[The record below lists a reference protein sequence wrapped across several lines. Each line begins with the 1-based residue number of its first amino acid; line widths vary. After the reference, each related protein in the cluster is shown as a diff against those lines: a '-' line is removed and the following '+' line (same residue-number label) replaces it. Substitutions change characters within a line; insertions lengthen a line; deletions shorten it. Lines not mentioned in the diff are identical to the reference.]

1 MQERHI
7 NRLKYFQEQS
17 YTTEKYVMPFIEKI
31 TPISNITSVLE
42 IGCGEGGNM
51 KPFLD
56 AGCKVTGVDLSKGKI
71 ENAHKF
77 FKGHKN
83 ISNLNLVDE
92 DIYNIDNLG
101 KFDLIITRDVLEHIH
116 NQEKFLNYVKKF
128 LNPNGKFF
136 VGFPPWQS
144 PFGGHQQ
151 MCESK
156 FLSKLPYFHLLP
168 TSIYQLILKI
178 FGEKEDKIKGLVETK
193 ATRITIEKFERIV
206 KKTGY
211 TIDKKKFYLI
221 NPNYEIKFK
230 LKPRKQLKLLSFLPF
245 IRDLITTTVYYL
257 ISLKTITGE
266 TQCSHFS

>member
-1 MQERHI
+1 MQDRHI
-7 NRLKYFQEQS
+7 NRFKYFQEQC
-17 YTTEKYVMPFIEKI
+17 YTTEKYVIPFIKEV

-56 AGCKVTGVDLSKGKI
+56 MGCKVTGVDLSKGKI

-77 FKGHKN
+77 FKGHKH
-83 ISNLNLVDE
+83 ISNLNLICE

-116 NQEKFLNYVKKF
+116 NQKEFLDYVKKF
-128 LNPNGKFF
+128 LKNSGKFF
-136 VGFPPWQS
+136 VGFPPWLS

-156 FLSKLPYFHLLP
+156 VLSKLPYFHLLP
-168 TSIYQLILKI
+168 TPLYQSILKI
-178 FGEKEDKIKGLVETK
+178 FGEKEDKIKGLLETK
-193 ATRITIEKFERIV
+193 TTGITIERFEKIV

-211 TIDKKKFYLI
+211 KIDKKILYLI
-221 NPNYEIKFK
+221 NPNYEIKFG
-230 LKPRKQLKLLSFLPF
+230 LKPKEQLKPFSLLPF
-245 IRDLITTTVYYL
+245 IRDFFTTTIYYL
-257 ISLKTITGE
+257 ISLDL
-266 TQCSHFS
+266 